1 MEFGEAVPNQ
11 NQQAWFREP
20 YTVKHYVWGAPQ
32 EAISQLLLTDH
43 LESLEQM
50 AFTHEIWVGSDKS

>member
-1 MEFGEAVPNQ
+1 MPNQ

-20 YTVKHYVWGAPQ
+20 YTVKILRMGCSTLRN
-32 EAISQLLLTDH
+32 ITTSLTDH
-43 LESLEQM
+43 LEFLEQM